1 MKKTPW
7 LPKSISC
14 ICEIMNIAKANN
26 AQSISTE
33 HAQSML
39 QSLSN
44 FVHIIGTHVPEHR
57 QMPVYDEV
65 HKILGPIK
73 SITRALVEGKAVCI
87 DTQLAQISNCAETLK
102 NFLPELRA
110 AA

>member
-1 MKKTPW
+1 MRNTW
-7 LPKSISC
+7 LPRSIGC
-14 ICEIMNIAKANN
+14 ICEIMNIAKVNN

-44 FVHIIGTHVPEHR
+44 FTTLIGTYVPEHR
-57 QMPVYDEV
+57 RMSVYEEV
-65 HKILGPIK
+65 QKMLTPMSRIA
-73 SITRALVEGKAVCI
+73 RALVDGKDVCI
-87 DTQLAQISNCAETLK
+87 DTQLAEIKESAETLK